1 MSAEFLHLCAV
12 TLANDDVDRAQEAN
26 GIGFSANDSAF
37 GHRLAKSDPSSWSE
51 QLTADA
57 WHALVRYRK
66 QLASVGLDIEAIPE
80 PKLEKSSDRKSNT
93 RFATFDN
100 GRFTL
105 AFPYDPDVVASVK
118 TLEGRRYDAETKV
131 WSVPASSSAEVAL
144 LCARYGFSK
153 SEGATSALT
162 QEHPTQ
168 PDTKPVGG
176 TLTQHGAR
184 FHLKFPYDPEAVKAV
199 KEINGRRWEPDEK
212 VWVIPIS
219 SVRLVFA
226 FCDQFGIDISAFM
239 EVPDSDPVIEP
250 DITIDQFGFVI
261 RFPYDRDIVQ
271 QVRDLPTA
279 TFDKLVG
286 GWRVAR
292 SASIEV
298 AVFAQST
305 NAVSNQTV
313 ADIFVEANEQL
324 ARIDKSR
331 AKDAELNIPTL
342 NGTLLPFQRAGVV
355 YALEALNYEPSPD
368 GVWRKK
374 QRNA

>member
-1 MSAEFLHLCAV
+1 MSADSK
-12 TLANDDVDRAQEAN
+12 AN
-26 GIGFSANDSAF
+26 S
-37 GHRLAKSDPSSWSE
+37 
-51 QLTADA
+51 
-57 WHALVRYRK
+57 
-66 QLASVGLDIEAIPE
+66 
-80 PKLEKSSDRKSNT
+80 

-105 AFPYDPDVVASVK
+105 AFPYHPELVGAVK
-118 TLEGRRYDAETKV
+118 ELNGRRFDPETKC
-131 WSVPASSSAEVAL
+131 WSVPASSATEVAR
-144 LCARYGFSK
+144 LCARFGFVISD
-153 SEGATSALT
+153 GATIALS
-162 QEHPTQ
+162 QENPTQ
-168 PDTKPVGG
+168 GDTAPVGG
-176 TLTQHGAR
+176 TLSQHGAR
-184 FHLKFPYDPEAVKAV
+184 FHLKFAYDPEAVKAV
-199 KEINGRRWEPDEK
+199 KEINGRRWNPDEK

-226 FCDQFGIDISAFM
+226 FCEKFGIDVSAVI

-250 DITIDQFGFVI
+250 EVSIDQNGFII
-261 RFPYDRDIVQ
+261 RFAYDRDIVQ

-292 SASIEV
+292 SASMEMAI
-298 AVFAQST
+298 FAENT
-305 NAVSNQTV
+305 NAVTNEAV
-313 ADIFVEANEQL
+313 ADIFVEAKEQL

-331 AKDAELNIPTL
+331 ATDAELNIPTL

-374 QRNA
+374 TKNA